1 MSSLFIWHHQ
11 HRQRPSP
18 VQVQVVHCSR
28 DGGTHLTITYLL
40 AVCGKIYNG
49 KSSFREHYLKCSKT
63 TKHICTYEN
72 CTNIHFGSRRE
83 LRRHVEH
90 VHLGVK
96 NHVCEKCGKSFQNS
110 GGLKVHIRQHHTGER
125 PFVCI
130 TCGKDFAQKEVWK
143 RHQQIHLDV
152 KMFRCEYC
160 GKTFAQEVTLM
171 THIRFGTNSFE

>member
-1 MSSLFIWHHQ
+1 M
-11 HRQRPSP
+11 
-18 VQVQVVHCSR
+18 
-28 DGGTHLTITYLL
+28 
-40 AVCGKIYNG
+40 CGKIYNG